1 MKNITAIII
10 TFFFVSLSF
19 AQTPPNYKNDLM
31 IIEVTNDLNVH
42 FRSPEPVQFVDL
54 STDRITGDIPIEN
67 VVRIKIQ
74 SLEERKTVLNDSIT
88 TVEDL
93 YIPYQDREEIGI
105 VTIVGQS
112 FMAQY
117 RIVYRDK
124 VYATNVIANIEITP
138 DRMQS
143 LEFPTYEL
151 SNSEL
156 KVICMDIIKTK
167 KLRKPKRKEKKLKM
181 VSALN
186 NIYTVGD
193 YVFLDLSFYNKTN
206 LSYDIEE
213 IKFTIDDKKI
223 FKSTNVQSNTVTTRY
238 RLYNNKNFKK
248 SYRNIYVF
256 KKFTYPD
263 NKVLNVRLTEEQIS
277 GRTIELEIKYKD
289 ILQADTL

>member
-1 MKNITAIII
+1 MKNITVIII
-10 TFFFVSLSF
+10 ALFSISFSF
-19 AQTPPNYKNDLM
+19 AQTPPSYKNDLM
-31 IIEVTNDLNVH
+31 TIEVTNDLNVH

-54 STDRITGDIPIEN
+54 STDRLTGDIPIEN

-74 SLEERKTVLNDSIT
+74 SLEERKTVVNDSIT
-88 TVEDL
+88 TIEDL
-93 YIPYQDREEIGI
+93 YIPYHDNEEIGI

-124 VYATNVIANIEITP
+124 VYGSNVIANIEITP

-151 SNSEL
+151 SNTEL

-167 KLRKPKRKEKKLKM
+167 KIRKPKRKAKKLKM

-193 YVFLDLSFYNKTN
+193 YIFLDLSFYNKTN
-206 LSYDIEE
+206 LAYDIEE

-223 FKSTNVQSNTVTTRY
+223 FKSTNVQSNTIATRY

-248 SYRNIYVF
+248 RYRNIYVF